1 MRHDTREMRRESSA
15 RREIYSESMPP
26 RVLIAGAVY
35 VLLRVYIAIVAK
47 CIRTCVVYFAFV
59 SFSIFIYIP
68 ACAVCRQKRRRAKKN
83 GLYASGRGVFFFIN
97 KTNNESR
104 HYYTTTI

>member
-35 VLLRVYIAIVAK
+35 VLLRVYIAVVAK
-47 CIRTCVVYFAFV
+47 CIRTCVVFFAFV

-68 ACAVCRQKRRRAKKN
+68 ACAVRRQKRRRAKKKWSICV
-83 GLYASGRGVFFFIN
+83 GAGSVFF
-97 KTNNESR
+97 S
-104 HYYTTTI
+104 